1 MALIK
6 SIIILIIGFAL
17 LMKGADYF
25 VEGSSSV
32 AKQLHVPSMIIGM
45 TIVAMGTSLPEC
57 AVSVT
62 ASLTGN
68 NSLAVSNVVGSN
80 IFNLMVVC
88 GACALFAPLTIKKDT
103 LKKEFPLSIICAALL
118 MVLGYVGMLLGHL
131 DGGVFLLIFAAYLI
145 WMIGSAKKA
154 RAAHKESQMMREEG
168 ELVDEEIQILPLW
181 KCALFIVGGMIAIK
195 FGGDFVVDS
204 ASALASAFG
213 LSQTLIGLTI
223 VAMGTSLPETAVSV
237 TASLVHNNELAVSN
251 VVGSNIFNLMFVIGA
266 CAIMTPIMVQK
277 DTIARDIPLSVIC
290 ALLLLGLGYLAWG
303 DAHGMTLG
311 HLDGAVFLGAFAGY
325 IFYMI
330 RTAMKARAEGK
341 KVEIEAVEEL
351 EDGELKLLSYP
362 KSILCIVGGAVA
374 IAFGGDMTVDAASR
388 IAIDLGMS
396 QTLVGLT
403 IVSIGTS
410 LPELVTSV
418 VAARKNEVDMA
429 VGNAVG
435 SNIFNIL
442 MVLGVASAI
451 NPVALIRENIIDI
464 VILIVFS
471 LIVWI
476 YAATKQ
482 RISRKEGISM
492 VCMYLI
498 YAGYIIWR

>member
-1 MALIK
+1 MEQYINNAPFALVIVF
-6 SIIILIIGFAL
+6 LIIGFVFL
-17 LMKGADYF
+17 IKGADFF
-25 VEGSSSV
+25 VEGSSSI
-32 AKQLHVPSMIIGM
+32 AKKLKVPSII
-45 TIVAMGTSLPEC
+45 
-57 AVSVT
+57 
-62 ASLTGN
+62 
-68 NSLAVSNVVGSN
+68 
-80 IFNLMVVC
+80 
-88 GACALFAPLTIKKDT
+88 
-103 LKKEFPLSIICAALL
+103 
-118 MVLGYVGMLLGHL
+118 
-131 DGGVFLLIFAAYLI
+131 
-145 WMIGSAKKA
+145 
-154 RAAHKESQMMREEG
+154 
-168 ELVDEEIQILPLW
+168 
-181 KCALFIVGGMIAIK
+181 
-195 FGGDFVVDS
+195 
-204 ASALASAFG
+204 
-213 LSQTLIGLTI
+213 IGLTI

-311 HLDGAVFLGAFAGY
+311 HLDGAVFLGCICGIYFLYDSDCNESKG
-325 IFYMI
+325 
-330 RTAMKARAEGK
+330 RRE

-418 VAARKNEVDMA
+418 GCGTQK
-429 VGNAVG
+429 
-435 SNIFNIL
+435 
-442 MVLGVASAI
+442 
-451 NPVALIRENIIDI
+451 
-464 VILIVFS
+464 
-471 LIVWI
+471 
-476 YAATKQ
+476 
-482 RISRKEGISM
+482 
-492 VCMYLI
+492 
-498 YAGYIIWR
+498 